1 MCVCVCISK
10 ITTGII
16 LHSFLFRWLTAILSN
31 NLSLGRY
38 VVVTGSEGKME
49 ITCKF
54 VGGFDRVVNHMF
66 L

>member
-16 LHSFLFRWLTAILSN
+16 LHSFLFRWLNEIISN

-38 VVVTGSEGKME
+38 LVITGSESKMI
-49 ITCKF
+49 ITCKH
-54 VGGFDRVVNHMF
+54 VGGFDKVVNHM
-66 L
+66 

>member
-1 MCVCVCISK
+1 MCVYVCISK

-16 LHSFLFRWLTAILSN
+16 LHLSFLDGQMRLSRIICRWDDILS
-31 NLSLGRY
+31 LSE
-38 VVVTGSEGKME
+38 SKML

-54 VGGFDRVVNHMF
+54 VGGFDKVVNHMF